1 MVQSAVLSAMLHLER
16 RLERHGRGDPS
27 KDDAHCDEAQIIDEG
42 DCMRMRRGHLM
53 RDAIIR
59 NQWQSEVQSLRMRSR
74 VVTVPLTERSSQPGP
89 SVVISGHQWSSVVI
103 SGHQWSSVAL
113 TCMTSMSN

>member
-1 MVQSAVLSAMLHLER
+1 MRTHLEPVVQWGAALSAMLHR
-16 RLERHGRGDPS
+16 ERHGRCDPS
-27 KDDAHCDEAQIIDEG
+27 KDDTHCDEAQIIDEG

-103 SGHQWSSVAL
+103 SGHQWSP
-113 TCMTSMSN
+113 CC